1 MIRMTYK
8 PRTHHRDAYG
18 HGDTLGMMLRV
29 NGRDL
34 LDRATAALAPANPH
48 DEARK
53 HHRQPPRRKFTDAQ
67 VAAIAHAARL
77 AEKVA
82 A

>member
-1 MIRMTYK
+1 MMRMTYK

-18 HGDTLGMMLRV
+18 HGDTISMMLRV

-34 LDRATAALAPANPH
+34 LDRRTAALVPVDTHA
-48 DEARK
+48 EARAAK
-53 HHRQPPRRKFTDAQ
+53 RQPARKFTDEQ

-82 A
+82 

>member
-1 MIRMTYK
+1 MMRTHYK

-18 HGDTLGMMLRV
+18 HGDTIGMMVRV

-34 LDRATAALAPANPH
+34 LDRATAAQPIANPH
-48 DEARK
+48 TDTTN
-53 HHRQPPRRKFTDAQ
+53 HYRQPPRRKFTDAE

>member
-1 MIRMTYK
+1 MMRLSYK
-8 PRTHHRDAYG
+8 PRTHHRDGYG
-18 HGDTLGMMLRV
+18 YGDTTGMMLRC

-34 LDRATAALAPANPH
+34 FPSHAAPLLETPQDLARDH
-48 DEARK
+48 K
-53 HHRQPPRRKFTDAQ
+53 RQPPRRKFTDEQ

>member
-1 MIRMTYK
+1 MMRMTYK

-18 HGDTLGMMLRV
+18 YGDTVAMMVRV

-34 LDRATAALAPANPH
+34 LDRATAALAPVNPH
-48 DEARK
+48 DEARNAY
-53 HHRQPPRRKFTDAQ
+53 RQPPRRKFTDAE